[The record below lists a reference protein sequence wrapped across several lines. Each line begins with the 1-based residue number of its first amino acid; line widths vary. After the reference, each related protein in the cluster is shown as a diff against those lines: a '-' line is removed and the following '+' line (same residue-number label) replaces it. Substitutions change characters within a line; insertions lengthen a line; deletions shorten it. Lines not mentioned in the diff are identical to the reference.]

1 MIQSMTG
8 FGKAI
13 ENFDN
18 SSVEVEVR
26 SVNSRFLDLS
36 VRLPKNISDKEIE
49 IKNFVKKKVKRG
61 KLSLNIFIKQD
72 GIENNGSALN
82 EKSLENTLKLLTQI
96 KNIAGLKDD
105 ITLNDILAFQN
116 AIFSEN
122 MEESED
128 EFKTVKKAVN
138 KAVDELIKMRRAEGE
153 VLKEDLKLRIERIN
167 EIVDEIMNSAP
178 ETVNKYFKKLK
189 DRAKELIKNISDF
202 DDRLK
207 IELALLA
214 EKYDIT
220 EECIRLKSHIQQFS
234 NTIENDD
241 EAGRKLSFI
250 VQEMNRESNTINN
263 KSVSI
268 EISNRGILIKEE
280 LEKIREQIQ
289 NIE

>member
-36 VRLPKNISDKEIE
+36 VRLPKNLSDKEIE
-49 IKNFVKKKVKRG
+49 IRNFVKKKVKRG
-61 KLSLNIFIKQD
+61 KLSLNIFVKQD
-72 GIENNGSALN
+72 GLENNGSILN
-82 EKSLENTLKLLTQI
+82 EKSLENTVKLLTQI
-96 KNIAGLKDD
+96 KNIAGLNND

-122 MEESED
+122 LEESEE

-138 KAVDELIKMRRAEGE
+138 KAIDELVRMRRAEGK
-153 VLKEDLKLRIERIN
+153 VLNEDLKLRIEHISK
-167 EIVDEIMNSAP
+167 IVDEILDSAP

-189 DRAKELIKNISDF
+189 ERAKELIENISDF

-207 IELALLA
+207 LELAILA

-234 NTIENDD
+234 STIENND

-268 EISNRGILIKEE
+268 DISKRGILIKEE

>member
-13 ENFDN
+13 EDFDN

-36 VRLPKNISDKEIE
+36 VRLPKNLSDKEIE
-49 IKNFVKKKVKRG
+49 IRNLIKKKVKRG
-61 KLSLNIFIKQD
+61 KLSLNIFVKQD
-72 GIENNGSALN
+72 GLENNGSILN
-82 EKSLENTLKLLTQI
+82 EKSLENTVKLLTQI
-96 KNIAGLKDD
+96 KNIAGLNND

-122 MEESED
+122 LEESEE
-128 EFKTVKKAVN
+128 EFKTVKKTVN
-138 KAVDELIKMRRAEGE
+138 KAIDELVKMRRAEGKI
-153 VLKEDLKLRIERIN
+153 LNEDLKLRIERIN

-189 DRAKELIKNISDF
+189 DRAKELIENISDF

-220 EECIRLKSHIQQFS
+220 EECIRLKSHIQQFIS
-234 NTIENDD
+234 TIENDD

-268 EISNRGILIKEE
+268 DISKRGILIKEE

>member
-13 ENFDN
+13 EDFDN

-36 VRLPKNISDKEIE
+36 VRLPKNLSDKEIE
-49 IKNFVKKKVKRG
+49 IRNLIKKRVKRG
-61 KLSLNIFIKQD
+61 KLSLNIFVKQD
-72 GIENNGSALN
+72 GLENNGSILN
-82 EKSLENTLKLLTQI
+82 EKSLENTVKLLTQI
-96 KNIAGLKDD
+96 KNIAGLNND

-122 MEESED
+122 LEESEE
-128 EFKTVKKAVN
+128 EFKTVKKTVN
-138 KAVDELIKMRRAEGE
+138 KAIDELVKMRRAEGKI
-153 VLKEDLKLRIERIN
+153 LNEDLKLRIERIN

-189 DRAKELIKNISDF
+189 DRAKELIENISDF

-220 EECIRLKSHIQQFS
+220 EECIRLKSHIQQFIS
-234 NTIENDD
+234 TIENDD

-268 EISNRGILIKEE
+268 DISKRGILIKEE

>member
-13 ENFDN
+13 EDFDN

-36 VRLPKNISDKEIE
+36 VRLPKNLSDKEIE
-49 IKNFVKKKVKRG
+49 IRNLIKKKVKRG
-61 KLSLNIFIKQD
+61 KLSLNIFVKQD
-72 GIENNGSALN
+72 GLENNGSILN
-82 EKSLENTLKLLTQI
+82 EKSLENTVKLLTQI
-96 KNIAGLKDD
+96 KNIAGLNND

-122 MEESED
+122 LEESEE
-128 EFKTVKKAVN
+128 EFKTVKKTVN
-138 KAVDELIKMRRAEGE
+138 KAIDELVKMRRAEGE
-153 VLKEDLKLRIERIN
+153 ALNEDLKLRIERVSK
-167 EIVDEIMNSAP
+167 IVDEILNSAP

-189 DRAKELIKNISDF
+189 DRAKELIENISDF

-220 EECIRLKSHIQQFS
+220 EECIRLKSHIQQFIS
-234 NTIENDD
+234 TIENDD

-268 EISNRGILIKEE
+268 DISKRGILIKEE

>member
-13 ENFDN
+13 EDFDN

-36 VRLPKNISDKEIE
+36 VRLPKNLSDKEIE
-49 IKNFVKKKVKRG
+49 IRNLIKKRVKRG
-61 KLSLNIFIKQD
+61 KLSLNIFVKQD
-72 GIENNGSALN
+72 GLENNGSILN
-82 EKSLENTLKLLTQI
+82 EKSLENTVKLLTQI
-96 KNIAGLKDD
+96 KNIAGLNND

-122 MEESED
+122 LEESEE
-128 EFKTVKKAVN
+128 EFKTVKKTVN
-138 KAVDELIKMRRAEGE
+138 KAIDELVKMRRAEGKI
-153 VLKEDLKLRIERIN
+153 LNEDLKLRIERVSK
-167 EIVDEIMNSAP
+167 IVDEILNSAP

-189 DRAKELIKNISDF
+189 DRAKELIENISDF

-220 EECIRLKSHIQQFS
+220 EECIRLKSHIQQFIS
-234 NTIENDD
+234 TIENDD

-268 EISNRGILIKEE
+268 DISKRGILIKEE

>member
-13 ENFDN
+13 EDFDN

-36 VRLPKNISDKEIE
+36 VRLPKNLSDKEIE
-49 IKNFVKKKVKRG
+49 IRNLIKKKVKRG
-61 KLSLNIFIKQD
+61 KLSLNIFVKQD
-72 GIENNGSALN
+72 GLENNGSVLN
-82 EKSLENTLKLLTQI
+82 EKSLENTVKLLTQI
-96 KNIAGLKDD
+96 KNIAGLNND

-122 MEESED
+122 LEESEE
-128 EFKTVKKAVN
+128 EFKTVKKTVI
-138 KAVDELIKMRRAEGE
+138 KAIDELVKMRRAEGKI
-153 VLKEDLKLRIERIN
+153 LNEDLKLRIERVSK
-167 EIVDEIMNSAP
+167 IVDEILNSAP

-189 DRAKELIKNISDF
+189 DRAKELIENISDF

-220 EECIRLKSHIQQFS
+220 EECIRLKSHIQQFIS
-234 NTIENDD
+234 TIENDD

-268 EISNRGILIKEE
+268 DISKRGILIKEE

>member
-13 ENFDN
+13 EDFDN

-36 VRLPKNISDKEIE
+36 VRLPKNLSDKEIE
-49 IKNFVKKKVKRG
+49 IRNLIKKRVKRG
-61 KLSLNIFIKQD
+61 KLSLNIFVKQD
-72 GIENNGSALN
+72 GLENNGSILN
-82 EKSLENTLKLLTQI
+82 EKSLENTVKLLTQI
-96 KNIAGLKDD
+96 KNIAGLNND

-122 MEESED
+122 LEESEE
-128 EFKTVKKAVN
+128 EFKTVKKTVI
-138 KAVDELIKMRRAEGE
+138 KAIDELVKMRRAEGKI
-153 VLKEDLKLRIERIN
+153 LNEDLKLRIERIN

-189 DRAKELIKNISDF
+189 DRAKELIENISDF

-220 EECIRLKSHIQQFS
+220 EECIRLKSHIQQFIS
-234 NTIENDD
+234 TIENDD

-268 EISNRGILIKEE
+268 DISKRGILIKEE

>member
-13 ENFDN
+13 EDFDN

-36 VRLPKNISDKEIE
+36 VRLPKNLSDKEIE
-49 IKNFVKKKVKRG
+49 IRNLIKKKVKRG
-61 KLSLNIFIKQD
+61 KLSLNIFVKQD
-72 GIENNGSALN
+72 GLENNGSILN
-82 EKSLENTLKLLTQI
+82 EKSLENTVKLLTQI
-96 KNIAGLKDD
+96 KNIAGLNND

-122 MEESED
+122 LEESEE
-128 EFKTVKKAVN
+128 EFKTVKKTVN
-138 KAVDELIKMRRAEGE
+138 KAIDELVKMRRAEGKI
-153 VLKEDLKLRIERIN
+153 LNEDLKLRIERVSK
-167 EIVDEIMNSAP
+167 IVDEILNSAP

-189 DRAKELIKNISDF
+189 DRAKELIENISDF

-220 EECIRLKSHIQQFS
+220 EECIRLKSHIQQFIS
-234 NTIENDD
+234 TIENDD

-268 EISNRGILIKEE
+268 DISKRGILIKEE